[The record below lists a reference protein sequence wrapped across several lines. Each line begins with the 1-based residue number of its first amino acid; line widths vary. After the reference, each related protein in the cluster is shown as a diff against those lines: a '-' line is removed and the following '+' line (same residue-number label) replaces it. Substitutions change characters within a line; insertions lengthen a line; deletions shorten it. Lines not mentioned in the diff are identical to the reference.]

1 MSITITSDYMTTA
14 YAANSLQSAS
24 ASSESAVDTQ
34 SAAGSIHVDSVRIS
48 TAGKVAA
55 GGGAIQTSSTSDTQ
69 TEIQKI
75 EKMITKIQQDIAA
88 LMQKNDDSSKQ
99 LIATKMIQLA
109 AYEAEL
115 MVLSTQNISTAK

>member
-14 YAANSLQSAS
+14 YASNSLQSAS
-24 ASSESAVDTQ
+24 TSSEVAVDTQ
-34 SAAGSIHVDSVRIS
+34 SATGSIHIDSVRIS
-48 TAGKVAA
+48 TAGKAAA
-55 GGGAIQTSSTSDTQ
+55 GGGATQTSSTSDTQ

-75 EKMITKIQQDIAA
+75 EKMITKIQQEIAT
-88 LMQKNDDSSKQ
+88 LMQKNDESSKQ
-99 LIATKMIQLA
+99 LIATKMTQLA